1 MRDAIRIEGV
11 GDLMLMLKQV
21 FPREIEKA
29 ARLAASDTGR
39 AAKAE
44 AGRIARSAYTA
55 KKPQKIT
62 ARLRSQGGTA
72 NLTFTGPLGER
83 LPHFQARPRGITKRK
98 PAQGVSVR
106 VRKDGGF
113 RLITGPE
120 GQKTFWFRGRNSG
133 AMLIGY
139 RPGKGRAI
147 STKNMLG
154 ASQIQAVARHRSTE
168 HLRAFAE
175 EKLQA
180 ALMRHLERFFEGQL

>member
-1 MRDAIRIEGV
+1 MRDPIRIEGV
-11 GDLMLMLKQV
+11 GELMLRLREV

-55 KKPQKIT
+55 KRPQKIT
-62 ARLRSQGGTA
+62 ARLRKAGMGAELMFSGK
-72 NLTFTGPLGER
+72 LGEQ
-83 LPHFQARPRGITKRK
+83 LHHFAAKPRGITKRK
-98 PAQGVSVR
+98 PDQGVMVR

-113 RLITGPE
+113 RLITGPA
-120 GQKTFWFRGRNSG
+120 GQKTFWFRGKNSG

-139 RPGKGRAI
+139 RPGKGRTI

-154 ASQIQAVARHRSTE
+154 ASQIQAVARRRSSD
-168 HLRAFAE
+168 HLQKFAE
-175 EKLQA
+175 EKLEA
-180 ALMRHLERFFEGQL
+180 AMLRHLERFFEGQL